1 MKNQPKPKVA
11 VKATKVVVKPAAK
24 IPVKKTAMDAV
35 KGVGKY
41 ISTFGLATE
50 GYNPA
55 DGRYSKSKTVNK
67 RPLSPTPK
75 KKTGM
80 DAVKA
85 VGKYVS
91 TFGGATERDNP
102 KQKDINIVKK
112 IKETGTAFKKKLKK

>member
-1 MKNQPKPKVA
+1 M
-11 VKATKVVVKPAAK
+11 
-24 IPVKKTAMDAV
+24 PVKKTAADAI
-35 KGVGKY
+35 KNVGKY
-41 ISTFGLATE
+41 VSTFGFAKE

-55 DGRYSKSKTVNK
+55 PKKQIKKSVTVNK
-67 RPLSPTPK
+67 KELFPIPK

-80 DAVKA
+80 DAMKA

-112 IKETGTAFKKKLKK
+112 IKETGTLVKNKLKK